1 VRTARISKRHQH
13 EEDCVYFVRPGQSFQ
28 AAFAESNE
36 WVRKTFFPDRNQLF
50 SPYRAPQPADGRL
63 GEGELQQIADALSEL
78 WLSRP
83 DPGNRAEK

>member
-1 VRTARISKRHQH
+1 
-13 EEDCVYFVRPGQSFQ
+13 
-28 AAFAESNE
+28 
-36 WVRKTFFPDRNQLF
+36 VRKTFFPDRNQLF